1 MAHHPTGPQLAGY
14 VAEFEDPAQVVE
26 AVHRV
31 REEGYADY
39 DTFSP
44 YPCEP
49 IADAMDVHHSKLPF
63 IVLGG
68 GLAGA
73 LTGWGLQ
80 FLTSTQIY
88 PMNIGG
94 RPYNSWPAFIVV
106 IFECTILF
114 AAFSAVFGML
124 ALNGLP
130 RPHHPLFNVE
140 RFKRASQDRYFLYIE
155 SKDPR
160 FDPERTRSFL
170 ESLHASEVTA
180 VEDD

>member
-1 MAHHPTGPQLAGY
+1 MAHIADHKLHGIL
-14 VAEFEDPAQVVE
+14 AEFEDPEHVVE
-26 AVHRV
+26 AIHRA
-31 REEGYADY
+31 REEGYEHFDS
-39 DTFSP
+39 FSP
-44 YPCEP
+44 YPVEEM
-49 IADAMDVHHSKLPF
+49 AEAQGEHTSWLPW
-63 IVLGG
+63 IVLCGG
-68 GLAGA
+68 IAGA

-80 FLTSTQIY
+80 FLTSTEVY

-94 RPYNSWPAFIVV
+94 RPFNSCPAFIVV

-114 AAFSAVFGML
+114 AAFSAVGGML

-130 RPHHPLFNVE
+130 APHHPLFGVE

-160 FDPERTRSFL
+160 FDREGTRNFL
-170 ESLHASEVTA
+170 ESLDSSGVTE

>member
-1 MAHHPTGPQLAGY
+1 MAHEAKLCGLL
-14 VAEFEDPAQVVE
+14 AEFEDPSVAVE
-26 AVHRV
+26 AIHRA
-31 REEGYADY
+31 REEGYSDF
-39 DTFSP
+39 DSFSP
-44 YPCEP
+44 YPIHGFVE
-49 IADAMDVHHSKLPF
+49 AQGAGHSKLPL

-68 GLAGA
+68 GITGA

-114 AAFSAVFGML
+114 SAFAAVFGML

-130 RPHHPLFNVE
+130 RPHHPLFNVPG
-140 RFKRASQDRYFLYIE
+140 FKRASQDRYFLYIE
-155 SKDPR
+155 SRDPQ
-160 FDPERTRSFL
+160 FDESKTRAFL
-170 ESLHASEVTA
+170 SGLGASEVST
-180 VEDD
+180 VED

>member
-1 MAHHPTGPQLAGY
+1 MAHAANMCGL
-14 VAEFEDPAQVVE
+14 VAEFEDPADVVE
-26 AVHRV
+26 AIHRT
-31 REEGYADY
+31 REEGYSDF

-44 YPCEP
+44 YPVEEFV
-49 IADAMDVHHSKLPF
+49 DAQGAHHSKLPY

-68 GLAGA
+68 GITGA

-80 FLTSTQIY
+80 FLTSTQVY

-114 AAFSAVFGML
+114 AAFAAVFGML

-130 RPHHPLFNVE
+130 QPHHPLFNVPG
-140 RFKRASQDRYFLYIE
+140 FKRASSDRYFLYIE
-155 SKDPR
+155 SKDPN
-160 FDPERTRSFL
+160 FDESKTRQFL
-170 ESLHASEVTA
+170 SGLGASEVST
-180 VEDD
+180 VED